1 EDPLFSP
8 EKCWREMADLGDER
22 GRFAETSNH
31 ELHRRLPA
39 PCVSPGRGN
48 CLHCGGPAEW
58 TARILFSGFQDRW
71 ITAASHHLRPRQ
83 FLAGNGSARW
93 TRARF
98 RFLSFAGH
106 RGGAEDAIALYLAA
120 GRRSPGSAS
129 LRTPFFR

>member
-48 CLHCGGPAEW
+48 CLHCGGPASYLAVSKTDGSQMHRITFGPGNFWLE
-58 TARILFSGFQDRW
+58 TVLRDGRVLASASSHSEATEAARKTRLLY
-71 ITAASHHLRPRQ
+71 TLRP
-83 FLAGNGSARW
+83 
-93 TRARF
+93 
-98 RFLSFAGH
+98 
-106 RGGAEDAIALYLAA
+106 D
-120 GRRSPGSAS
+120 
-129 LRTPFFR
+129 